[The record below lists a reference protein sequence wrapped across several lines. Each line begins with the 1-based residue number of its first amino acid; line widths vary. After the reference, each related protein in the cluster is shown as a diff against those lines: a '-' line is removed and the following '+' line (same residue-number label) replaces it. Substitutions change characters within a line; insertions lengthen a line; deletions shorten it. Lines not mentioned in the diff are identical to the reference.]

1 MSVVTRE
8 EYLKEL
14 IKQKGYGNLKQFAAE
29 IDIPYTTLLSMLNNG
44 IGGAA
49 VGSVIKICEALDIS
63 VKSLKSEM
71 VEPSLNYT
79 IFNLSKTVLA
89 DHNLMN
95 LLLSAKNLE
104 AKDIEVLV
112 YLSKR
117 MEKSSDI

>member
-1 MSVVTRE
+1 MSVMTRE

-44 IGGAA
+44 IGA
-49 VGSVIKICEALDIS
+49 VGSIIKICEALDIS
-63 VKSLKSEM
+63 VESLKSEL
-71 VEPSLNYT
+71 VEPSLNNA
-79 IFNLSKTVLA
+79 IFNLSKTILA
-89 DHNLMN
+89 DRNLMN
-95 LLLSAKNLE
+95 LLLSAKNLGE
-104 AKDIEVLV
+104 KDIEMLV

>member
-63 VKSLKSEM
+63 VESLKSEM
-71 VEPSLNYT
+71 VEPSLNDT

-104 AKDIEVLV
+104 AKDIGVLV

>member
-49 VGSVIKICEALDIS
+49 VGSIIKICEALDIS
-63 VKSLKSEM
+63 VESLKSEL
-71 VEPSLNYT
+71 VEPSFNNA
-79 IFNLSKTVLA
+79 IFNLSKTILA
-89 DHNLMN
+89 DRNLMN
-95 LLLSAKNLE
+95 LLLSAKNLGE
-104 AKDIEVLV
+104 KDIEMLV

>member
-49 VGSVIKICEALDIS
+49 VGSIIKICEALDIS
-63 VKSLKSEM
+63 VESLKSEL
-71 VEPSLNYT
+71 VEPSVNNA
-79 IFNLSKTVLA
+79 IFNLSKTILA
-89 DHNLMN
+89 DRNLMN
-95 LLLSAKNLE
+95 LLLSAKNLGE
-104 AKDIEVLV
+104 KDIEMLV

>member
-14 IKQKGYGNLKQFAAE
+14 IKQKGYGNLKQFVAE

-49 VGSVIKICEALDIS
+49 VGSIIKICEALDIS
-63 VKSLKSEM
+63 VESLKSEL
-71 VEPSLNYT
+71 VEPSLNNA
-79 IFNLSKTVLA
+79 IFNLSKTILA
-89 DHNLMN
+89 DRNLMN
-95 LLLSAKNLE
+95 LLLSAKNLGE
-104 AKDIEVLV
+104 KDIEMLV

>member
-49 VGSVIKICEALDIS
+49 VGSIIKICEALDIS
-63 VKSLKSEM
+63 VESLKSDL
-71 VEPSLNYT
+71 VEPSLNNA
-79 IFNLSKTVLA
+79 IFNLSKTILA
-89 DHNLMN
+89 DSNLMN
-95 LLLSAKNLE
+95 LLLSAKNLGE
-104 AKDIEVLV
+104 KDIEMLV

>member
-49 VGSVIKICEALDIS
+49 VGSIIKICEALDIS
-63 VKSLKSEM
+63 VESLKSEL
-71 VEPSLNYT
+71 VEPSLNNA
-79 IFNLSKTVLA
+79 IFNLSKTILA
-89 DHNLMN
+89 DRNLMN
-95 LLLSAKNLE
+95 LLLSAKNLGE
-104 AKDIEVLV
+104 KDIEMLV

>member
-1 MSVVTRE
+1 MSVMTRE

-49 VGSVIKICEALDIS
+49 VGSIIKICEALDIS
-63 VKSLKSEM
+63 VESLKSEL
-71 VEPSLNYT
+71 VEPSLNNA
-79 IFNLSKTVLA
+79 IFNLSKTILA
-89 DHNLMN
+89 DRNLMN
-95 LLLSAKNLE
+95 LLLSAKNLGE
-104 AKDIEVLV
+104 KDIEMLV